1 MKSEVNF
8 MENEISYK
16 DDFFKKHPNAPKYVN
31 GDPQTCRKL
40 IYGGECPE
48 HNDCHK
54 CWNEIKE
61 DE

>member
-1 MKSEVNF
+1 